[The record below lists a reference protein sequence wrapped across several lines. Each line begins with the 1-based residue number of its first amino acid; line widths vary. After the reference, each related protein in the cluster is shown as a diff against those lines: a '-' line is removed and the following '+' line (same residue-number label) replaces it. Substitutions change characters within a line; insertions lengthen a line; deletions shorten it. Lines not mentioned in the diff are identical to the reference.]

1 MTTGS
6 AQSEAAAAAATE
18 RRQRQAL
25 ELVGIEK
32 RFRTQVAIHPLDLT
46 VGDGEFLTLLGPSG
60 CGKTTLLKMIA
71 GLEVPTAGTISIFGE
86 DVTYRP
92 ANKRPVN
99 LVFQRATL
107 FPHLTVAEN
116 IAFGPK
122 LRHAGKEEIRRKI
135 DELLELVALPG
146 YGSRRVNELS
156 GGQAQR
162 IALVRALANDP
173 KALLLDEPLS
183 ALDLTIRRQLQRE
196 LKDIHRR
203 LGMTF
208 LYVTHDQ
215 EEAFSMSDRV
225 AVMRDGRIQ
234 QVGPPVEIYR
244 DPSSL
249 FVATFLG
256 LSNVI
261 EGVVSEAAS
270 DGLLLEAPGIRIATK
285 KGAAGVSAGQR
296 LSIVI
301 RPDVIQLADTE
312 PSTGSVNEVQGKV
325 TDARFAGSVI
335 HYSVRGAEHDWQ
347 VSVPAAQGAVM
358 ANGTDVRLN
367 WPAEACVVVAD
378 S

>member
-1 MTTGS
+1 MSTGS
-6 AQSEAAAAAATE
+6 VRYGAAAEAATG
-18 RRQRQAL
+18 QRPAL

-32 RFRTQVAIHPLDLT
+32 RFRTQVAVHPLDLT

-60 CGKTTLLKMIA
+60 CGKTTLLRMIA
-71 GLEVPTAGTISIFGE
+71 GLEVPTAGTISIFGD

-135 DELLELVALPG
+135 EQLLELVALPG
-146 YGSRRVNELS
+146 YGSRRVDELS

-183 ALDLTIRRQLQRE
+183 ALDLTIRRQLQSE

-234 QVGPPVEIYR
+234 QMGPPVEIYR
-244 DPSSL
+244 NPATL

-261 EGVVSEAAS
+261 DGVVSEAAP
-270 DGLLLEAPGIRIATK
+270 DGLVLEASGIRIATK
-285 KGAAGVSAGQR
+285 KAAAGVSAGQR
-296 LSIVI
+296 LSVVI
-301 RPDVIQLADTE
+301 RPDVIQITDTE
-312 PSTGSVNEVQGKV
+312 TGAGSVNEVGGSI

-335 HYSVRGAEHDWQ
+335 HYTVTGAGRDWQ
-347 VSVPAAQGAVM
+347 VSVPAAQNAVI
-358 ANGTDVRLN
+358 AHGTDVRLH
-367 WPAEACVVVAD
+367 WPAEACMVVAG

>member
-6 AQSEAAAAAATE
+6 HQSEAATDAATD
-18 RRQRQAL
+18 RGQRQAL

-32 RFRTQVAIHPLDLT
+32 RFRTQVAVHPLDLT

-60 CGKTTLLKMIA
+60 CGKTTLLRMIA
-71 GLEVPTAGTISIFGE
+71 GLEVPTAGTVSIFGE

-122 LRHAGKEEIRRKI
+122 LRHVGKEEIRRKI
-135 DELLELVALPG
+135 DKLLELVDLPG
-146 YGSRRVNELS
+146 YGSRRTDELS

-234 QVGPPVEIYR
+234 QMGPPTEIYR
-244 DPSSL
+244 NPNSL

-261 EGVVSEAAS
+261 DGVVSEAAS
-270 DGLLLEAPGIRIATK
+270 DGLLLEASGIRIATK
-285 KGAAGVSAGQR
+285 KAAVGVSTGQC
-296 LSIVI
+296 LTVVI
-301 RPDVIQLADTE
+301 RPDVIQLTDTE
-312 PSTGSVNEVQGKV
+312 PSTGNVNEVRGEV

-335 HYSVRGAEHDWQ
+335 HYSVRGAGHDWQ
-347 VSVPAAQGAVM
+347 VSVPAAQNAVI
-358 ANGTDVRLN
+358 ANGTDVRLH
-367 WPAEACVVVAD
+367 WPAEACMVVAD